1 MYPGKVPFFNIVCNY
16 GLTCVVS
23 IEDPQ
28 GDGGKD
34 AGEIEEHRGREG
46 LLKRLQGR
54 KESVYIWKQKF
65 D

>member
-1 MYPGKVPFFNIVCNY
+1 MQNY

-28 GDGGKD
+28 GDSRKD
-34 AGEIEEHRGREG
+34 AGEIEEHSSREG

-54 KESVYIWKQKF
+54 KELDYI
-65 D
+65 